1 MAYNV
6 EQLQDLQDKIGSEPV
21 MPNSLSRYNAF
32 EGLKR
37 QAKGMP
43 QRISQRRNTFQP
55 RTMQEGGQPDMLDD
69 AQNIASKGR
78 YGDTMLMHVNPE
90 EVRGL
95 SSLGPITKNPE
106 TGLPEAFIF
115 AAPLAAAGLA
125 AGTAATATAGAG
137 IMAGLS
143 GMWAALGPI
152 GQGMLIGGGMGGLRS
167 LFMGGGNL
175 LKDMLLG
182 AAFGGVTGGISHLIG
197 APGAVAPGATE
208 AIEGTK
214 LVAAGPPAGGY
225 IPGAPSAWGAQGQ
238 FAFSPAASQVATLPT
253 PTLDAFRNV
262 PGYPD
267 MLSDI
272 PIGKPPTITRPPALP
287 GGVIQTAGTPNY
299 LPGTTWSDQPVAT
312 TTGISPKTWAEAE
325 KYYPSKD
332 WPQGFVEDAF
342 RGPSPT
348 VLQKAGEAGMKAA
361 TAPEPWSLTDWWGR
375 RTTPERIGLGLGA
388 TTLGLSALEGAPAQA
403 QIPGLTTPA
412 AIPVL
417 DPFRKRTPIGGR
429 GVEFYERTI
438 GEGRTPEEARYFE
451 EEEIDKEDVNVAK
464 EGGIV
469 SLQRGGIAFGPTHAG
484 AQPAPPGY
492 TYVPGHPMMPPQL
505 KKTSEVGGVY
515 VTGTGYGASP
525 TGATLLKGATMGE
538 AGRVNVPDWER
549 AGDTG
554 AAAAAADAI
563 TPSSEFPAS
572 TPFQSNISSFNIED
586 ALARIT
592 GQDQVPQ
599 VPVVLPEQVA
609 APVPTDTGT
618 PSALGDLLSR
628 FQQTAQVD
636 PIAGL
641 VAPAVGVNQ
650 GGTLGLAH
658 GGVFEGR
665 VQGQGDGMADQV
677 AFNVVPQTPQDIPN
691 TPDMAL
697 LSSDEYVVPAD
708 VVSMLGN
715 GSSTAGAQALDQFNT
730 LMRRKAFGTNRQQ
743 RELNAGRELSSLV

>member
-6 EQLQDLQDKIGSEPV
+6 EQLQDLQNKIGSEPV
-21 MPNSLSRYNAF
+21 MPTSLSRYNAF

-43 QRISQRRNTFQP
+43 QRIPQRRNTFQP

-95 SSLGPITKNPE
+95 SSLGPVTKNPE
-106 TGLPEAFIF
+106 TGLPEAFFF
-115 AAPLAAAGLA
+115 AAPLVAGLAGAGAAA
-125 AGTAATATAGAG
+125 AGTAAAATAGAG
-137 IMAGLS
+137 LMAGLG

-167 LFMGGGNL
+167 LFMGGENP
-175 LKDMLLG
+175 LKDILLG
-182 AAFGGVTGGISHLIG
+182 AAFGGLTGGVSHLIG

-214 LVAAGPPAGGY
+214 LVAAGPPAGFSGGVY
-225 IPGAPSAWGAQGQ
+225 ADALAAGQ
-238 FAFSPAASQVATLPT
+238 RGVTT
-253 PTLDAFRNV
+253 PTLGLDAFRNV
-262 PGYPD
+262 GRD

-272 PIGKPPTITRPPALP
+272 PPSVITPPPDLT

-361 TAPEPWSLTDWWGR
+361 TAPEPWSFTDWWGR

-388 TTLGLSALEGAPAQA
+388 TTLGLSALEGPPAQA
-403 QIPGLTTPA
+403 EIPGLRTPA
-412 AIPVL
+412 AIPEL
-417 DPFRKRTPIGGR
+417 DPFTPRTPIGGR

-438 GEGRTPEEARYFE
+438 GEGRTPEEAQYFTE
-451 EEEIDKEDVNVAK
+451 DEIDEEDVNVAK
-464 EGGIV
+464 EGGLV
-469 SLQRGGIAFGPTHAG
+469 SLQMGGTTSFGQLPYHPGHPAIP
-484 AQPAPPGY
+484 PAPAGY
-492 TYVPGHPMMPPQL
+492 TYAPTIRGYGAPVL

-515 VTGTGYGASP
+515 IGGGGASTP
-525 TGATLLKGATMGE
+525 TLLKGATMGE
-538 AGRVNVPDWER
+538 LGRINRPDWER
-549 AGDTG
+549 AGDTS
-554 AAAAAADAI
+554 AATAA
-563 TPSSEFPAS
+563 PEPFKFPAA

-599 VPVVLPEQVA
+599 VPAVLPEQVA
-609 APVPTDTGT
+609 APISTDVAVPTDT
-618 PSALGDLLSR
+618 SALGDLLSR

-641 VAPAVGVNQ
+641 VASGVGVNQ
-650 GGTLGLAH
+650 GGSVGLAR

-665 VQGQGDGMADQV
+665 VQGQGDGMADQI

-691 TPDMAL
+691 TPDVAL

-715 GSSTAGAQALDQFNT
+715 GSSTAGAQALDQFNQ
-730 LMRRKAFGTNRQQ
+730 LMRKKAFGTNRQQ